1 MAATVMVGRPPA
13 KAAPARL
20 AAVGGA
26 QFVAIAAIVAR
37 HYSHYLQPLA
47 PDLARALAGL
57 DSCEF
62 FFAASGFFLQS
73 AALRRG
79 TPPDWRHAGRQLAKL
94 YPLHAAT
101 MAFFALAVLVGGM
114 QGSLNGVPLGRCLAA
129 QAALVHAYGLLP
141 ALCLNYPSWFLSAIV
156 GMYLAAPIL
165 AAVARPWPGLGIVAG
180 LVVLLQFAGSTELL
194 RDWTSWTWDAGVIR
208 ALPSFLFGMVLAS
221 TNAGRRAPG
230 NAAGR
235 AAILAGYACL
245 AASFALMLAGLAPL
259 LAKAALQWGLLAA
272 LVAGERAGIASWLG
286 HPWLDRMGRSAFA
299 LFLLHAP
306 VAAVLMNIVAIRL
319 LHVQGA
325 ALVAALLATFVA
337 ALLAAGAY
345 ERWIGAR
352 LIFGAAAR

>member
-1 MAATVMVGRPPA
+1 MATTITAALRRAQAPPG
-13 KAAPARL
+13 RL
-20 AAVGGA
+20 AAIGGA
-26 QFVAIAAIVAR
+26 RFLAIAAIVAR
-37 HYSHYLQPLA
+37 HYAHYLTPLA

-57 DSCEF
+57 DFCEF
-62 FFAASGFFLQS
+62 FFAASGFFLQG

-156 GMYLAAPIL
+156 GMYLAAPAL
-165 AAVARPWPGLGIVAG
+165 AAVARPWPGLAIVAA
-180 LVVLLQFAGSTELL
+180 LVLLLQFAGSTDLL

-208 ALPSFLFGMVLAS
+208 ALPSFLFGMVLARLD
-221 TNAGRRAPG
+221 AGRRPPG
-230 NAAGR
+230 IAAGR

-245 AASFALMLAGLAPL
+245 AASVALMLAGLVPL

-272 LVAGERAGIASWLG
+272 LVAGERAGAASWLG

-306 VAAVLMNIVAIRL
+306 VAAVLMNVVAIRL

-325 ALVAALLATFVA
+325 ALVAALLVTFAA
-337 ALLAAGAY
+337 ALCAARAY
-345 ERWIGAR
+345 DRWIGDR
-352 LIFGAAAR
+352 LAFGAAPR